1 MKRQIAILL
10 AAVMLTA
17 VPAAAAEAG
26 STQSDT
32 AVVEETEEQEEEQA
46 QVVVTEDSSAD
57 EGQAE
62 EAGTDRE
69 ADQAETEPA
78 AENDREEPL
87 TDNTSEAGT
96 DRADEPAPADGTDAS
111 AQEDEDIVEAADP
124 EEDAALA
131 ATEAAEEEE
140 IVEEELDE
148 LLAAKKLKYSY
159 KMVVPSSVKM
169 FNASTLKIK
178 TGAPSGKYKITWS
191 IDPASA
197 GTISGS
203 GVLIA
208 KKSGKIVVTAKVSE
222 PSTGGW
228 KNIKATITVK
238 KAGGWTKNGKYTRYY
253 PAGAT
258 KESAYYKGWHET
270 EKNCWHFFDLST
282 GNNYKGSVNTSKEF
296 TVKGEVTGKKITFGK
311 GHHIFNSKGVAI
323 VRGVNTGNGFYK
335 LDGKWVFVN
344 KKSVAVNGWQCYD
357 GCWKYFSNYKLLTG
371 WHKLPSQQKV
381 SVTDLKTGKKMSAT
395 ICAGSHHYNAN
406 GTLAINCW
414 RTVNGCKFYFNK
426 NGKQMTGWQ
435 VINKKTYYITKK
447 TGCYKGFKTIDG
459 KPYYFNQN
467 GVLQAGW
474 QKINGSYYYMNSHG
488 VVQKNK
494 TVNGVWLNGS
504 GKADLSGTRGSMFIK
519 AQGLTSS
526 TKWLILVN
534 KGDYKVAVFKGTGS
548 KNSWSIVRYS
558 SCSIG
563 HWNRAGTG
571 SITPSGTFTVNFK
584 QYKRQYSLSTT
595 WYNTY
600 TTAGFFFHSV
610 LYAAYDSSPTNI
622 VDGRLGYKISESC
635 VRLPL
640 SECKYIYDNVGWGSK
655 VVCY

>member
-1 MKRQIAILL
+1 M
-10 AAVMLTA
+10 TA
-17 VPAAAAEAG
+17 SG
-26 STQSDT
+26 NI
-32 AVVEETEEQEEEQA
+32 
-46 QVVVTEDSSAD
+46 SA
-57 EGQAE
+57 
-62 EAGTDRE
+62 
-69 ADQAETEPA
+69 
-78 AENDREEPL
+78 
-87 TDNTSEAGT
+87 
-96 DRADEPAPADGTDAS
+96 
-111 AQEDEDIVEAADP
+111 
-124 EEDAALA
+124 
-131 ATEAAEEEE
+131 
-140 IVEEELDE
+140 
-148 LLAAKKLKYSY
+148 
-159 KMVVPSSVKM
+159 
-169 FNASTLKIK
+169 
-178 TGAPSGKYKITWS
+178 
-191 IDPASA
+191 
-197 GTISGS
+197 
-203 GVLIA
+203 
-208 KKSGKIVVTAKVSE
+208 
-222 PSTGGW
+222 
-228 KNIKATITVK
+228 
-238 KAGGWTKNGKYTRYY
+238 
-253 PAGAT
+253 
-258 KESAYYKGWHET
+258 
-270 EKNCWHFFDLST
+270 
-282 GNNYKGSVNTSKEF
+282 
-296 TVKGEVTGKKITFGK
+296 
-311 GHHIFNSKGVAI
+311 
-323 VRGVNTGNGFYK
+323 
-335 LDGKWVFVN
+335 
-344 KKSVAVNGWQCYD
+344 KKSVAVNGWQCHD
-357 GCWKYFSNYKLLTG
+357 GKWKYFSNYKLITG
-371 WHKLPSQQKV
+371 WHKMASQKKV
-381 SVTDLKTGKKMSAT
+381 TVTDLKTGKKVSAT

-414 RTVNGCKFYFNK
+414 RTINGCKFYFNK
-426 NGKQMTGWQ
+426 NAKQLTGWQ

-467 GVLQAGW
+467 GILQAGW

-571 SITPSGTFTVNFK
+571 SVTPSGTFTVNFK

-610 LYAAYDSSPTNI
+610 LYSAYDSYPSNV

>member
-1 MKRQIAILL
+1 
-10 AAVMLTA
+10 ML
-17 VPAAAAEAG
+17 
-26 STQSDT
+26 
-32 AVVEETEEQEEEQA
+32 
-46 QVVVTEDSSAD
+46 
-57 EGQAE
+57 
-62 EAGTDRE
+62 
-69 ADQAETEPA
+69 
-78 AENDREEPL
+78 PL
-87 TDNTSEAGT
+87 
-96 DRADEPAPADGTDAS
+96 
-111 AQEDEDIVEAADP
+111 IV
-124 EEDAALA
+124 
-131 ATEAAEEEE
+131 
-140 IVEEELDE
+140 
-148 LLAAKKLKYSY
+148 S
-159 KMVVPSSVKM
+159 
-169 FNASTLKIK
+169 
-178 TGAPSGKYKITWS
+178 
-191 IDPASA
+191 
-197 GTISGS
+197 
-203 GVLIA
+203 LI
-208 KKSGKIVVTAKVSE
+208 
-222 PSTGGW
+222 
-228 KNIKATITVK
+228 
-238 KAGGWTKNGKYTRYY
+238 Y
-253 PAGAT
+253 
-258 KESAYYKGWHET
+258 
-270 EKNCWHFFDLST
+270 
-282 GNNYKGSVNTSKEF
+282 
-296 TVKGEVTGKKITFGK
+296 
-311 GHHIFNSKGVAI
+311 
-323 VRGVNTGNGFYK
+323 
-335 LDGKWVFVN
+335 
-344 KKSVAVNGWQCYD
+344 QD